1 MTWEQQTSDS
11 FNTFINYKYSN
22 IKYYTIKLLIE
33 SIIEK
38 SSFAKRLFK
47 KYGASQLL
55 FTYFCSTLINNMFYN
70 KNNIMAN
77 YRIFIGK
84 LGRWNIHKD
93 CYIPMDNICN
103 YMHEHSISCCHD
115 IFRVFKKSFF
125 KLFILYSKLSLVSI
139 LYKLYKKKQIKL
151 LPIIAGIIKS
161 TSFLSLLGT
170 FYRIIVCSCAQFN
183 KDDKLPVFTSQYAL
197 SIGSLAFQFE
207 SVSRRPIIN
216 KYILSLYIHDLTSQ
230 LGLTNINVW
239 KYIFMVALLYSIKS
253 RSITKTLIS
262 LIL

>member
-1 MTWEQQTSDS
+1 
-11 FNTFINYKYSN
+11 
-22 IKYYTIKLLIE
+22 
-33 SIIEK
+33 
-38 SSFAKRLFK
+38 
-47 KYGASQLL
+47 
-55 FTYFCSTLINNMFYN
+55 
-70 KNNIMAN
+70 
-77 YRIFIGK
+77 
-84 LGRWNIHKD
+84 
-93 CYIPMDNICN
+93 
-103 YMHEHSISCCHD
+103 
-115 IFRVFKKSFF
+115 
-125 KLFILYSKLSLVSI
+125 
-139 LYKLYKKKQIKL
+139 
-151 LPIIAGIIKS
+151 
-161 TSFLSLLGT
+161 LLGT